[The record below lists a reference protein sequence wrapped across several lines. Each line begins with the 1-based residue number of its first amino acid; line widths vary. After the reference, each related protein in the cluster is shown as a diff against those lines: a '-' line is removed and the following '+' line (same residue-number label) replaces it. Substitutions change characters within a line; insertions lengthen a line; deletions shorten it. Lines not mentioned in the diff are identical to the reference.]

1 MTQGEPAD
9 KSEMGV
15 PAAPPSPTPEV
26 EEDTYGG
33 RGGAFAL
40 LGFAP
45 LKKAAPQPAEEEE
58 DEFAL
63 EGGEAGPGGEEEEEA
78 EVEVEAEQEPGEQ
91 APEGE
96 AEVEVDDAEVEVEAE
111 GEEDEFTALFAE
123 AGAGEEEAEVEVE
136 DEFDDDGEAEAKGKK
151 KGGTKPAAKG
161 KAKAAAAPGDGEE
174 AGDVEVAVEEA
185 EEEDDD
191 DVGAAPAGGKAGK
204 GKAKGKGKPLDA
216 DCNGKGSWNGP
227 GAIVGF
233 TGWGEDPPMQGG
245 KCGLSAG
252 KGPGGDCGFGGDWGL
267 AAWEKGCGKTGW
279 GPPVGAWPE
288 WDWRWDDGSK
298 GWGRGP
304 PWEPRAASGSPPVS
318 KGACPGGPGRPGA
331 TGLVPPTPCR
341 SASGKGVAGKKSQVE
356 MPGVTDRR
364 FWGMVK
370 SCGKE
375 FGFIICNDLI
385 EHFGKDDIYV
395 HATNLEGYQAGDA
408 VTFAIIV
415 NEQWKPQAV
424 TLQPAVAD
432 AGNARK
438 RPRVENGGL
447 AMGVTSGTKSAVEVP
462 GVTDRRFVGH
472 VKSRGREYG
481 FLLCE
486 ELSQFFGQND
496 VFVHT
501 NNLANFKVGDG
512 ASFVVLVND
521 KGKPQAADLRPEGG

>member
-1 MTQGEPAD
+1 VDWAVPDLAYGSARALTDVRYTGTIKSYNPLCGYGFITGPAITEAFGKD
-9 KSEMGV
+9 LYLSSHQVGNF
-15 PAAPPSPTPEV
+15 SIGDEV
-26 EEDTYGG
+26 
-33 RGGAFAL
+33 AFAVL
-40 LGFAP
+40 LNKGKPQAFDLTPTSADSHVVAR
-45 LKKAAPQPAEEEE
+45 AA
-58 DEFAL
+58 
-63 EGGEAGPGGEEEEEA
+63 AGPA
-78 EVEVEAEQEPGEQ
+78 
-91 APEGE
+91 
-96 AEVEVDDAEVEVEAE
+96 
-111 GEEDEFTALFAE
+111 
-123 AGAGEEEAEVEVE
+123 
-136 DEFDDDGEAEAKGKK
+136 
-151 KGGTKPAAKG
+151 
-161 KAKAAAAPGDGEE
+161 
-174 AGDVEVAVEEA
+174 
-185 EEEDDD
+185 
-191 DVGAAPAGGKAGK
+191 